1 MNARRII
8 GLIVIV
14 LGVIVLV
21 QGGFSFT
28 KKKET
33 ANLGPVELS
42 YSKKERVAAP
52 QWLGIV
58 AVVAGAALLL
68 VPGKN

>member
-8 GLIVIV
+8 GIVVIVIGIIA
-14 LGVIVLV
+14 LT

-42 YSKKERVAAP
+42 YSKKERVATP
-52 QWLGIV
+52 QWVGIL
-58 AVVAGAALLL
+58 AIVAGAALLV
-68 VPGKN
+68 VPGKK

>member
-1 MNARRII
+1 MNARRIVGI
-8 GLIVIV
+8 IVIV
-14 LGVIVLV
+14 IGILVLA

-42 YSKKERVAAP
+42 YSKKERVAVP
-52 QWLGIV
+52 QWVGI
-58 AVVAGAALLL
+58 AAIVAGAALLV
-68 VPGKN
+68 VPGKR

>member
-8 GLIVIV
+8 GVIVIV
-14 LGVIVLV
+14 LGIIALT

-42 YSKKERVAAP
+42 YSKKERVATP
-52 QWLGIV
+52 QWLGIL
-58 AVVAGAALLL
+58 AIVAGGALLL
-68 VPGKN
+68 VPGKR